1 MKTLYRQ
8 LKPYTHAKPIEAYER
23 FEVESYHFCKN
34 QYNELA
40 CLYTL
45 PNGRTLR
52 EENIFESAD
61 KVKGI
66 DVTDLE
72 VLPYYADVIQDLP
85 TGMRF
90 EPITYVGAQ
99 LMVERKGS
107 YQYYKHESSE
117 DLLLIAMNSNIVSRY
132 LT

>member
-8 LKPYTHAKPIEAYER
+8 LKPYTHAKPIEAFER
-23 FEVESYHFCKN
+23 FEVVSYDFHKN
-34 QYNELA
+34 NLNKLV

-45 PNGRTLR
+45 PNGETFR
-52 EENIFESAD
+52 EENIFESVD

-72 VLPYYADVIQDLP
+72 VLPFFADVIQDLP

-90 EPITYVGAQ
+90 EPMTYAGAQ

-107 YQYYKHESSE
+107 YQYYKHEGAE